1 VTLTEAER
9 VLDLI
14 ASRYEVLP
22 YDPERDVVI
31 TDLANKMHISYA
43 QAQVHLEAEVAA
55 GRMLKRHC
63 NVRGT
68 SRNVYR
74 AV

>member
-1 VTLTEAER
+1 MTITEAER

-22 YDPERDVVI
+22 YDATRDVLI
-31 TDLANKMHISYA
+31 SDLALRMHINYA
-43 QAQVHLEAEVAA
+43 QAQVYLETEVTE
-55 GRMLKRHC
+55 GRMLKRRC
-63 NVRGT
+63 NVKGY

>member
-1 VTLTEAER
+1 MTLSEAER
-9 VLDLI
+9 VLELV

-22 YDPERDVVI
+22 YDAERDVLI
-31 TDLANKMHISYA
+31 KDLANRMHISYA
-43 QAQVHLEAEVAA
+43 TAQVYLDAECAA
-55 GRMLKRHC
+55 GRMTKRRC
-63 NVRGT
+63 NVKGY